1 VTPHSYQEASIAHLL
16 KVLPRNQGAVD
27 GSDGGVGKTL
37 VAVEVVK
44 QLDLPTLVVCPK
56 VTIPGWARTGEAQGT
71 EFDIINPEKLRYG
84 STPYGEWKAP
94 KGKMK
99 ERFHFHPGV
108 KCVVFDECHRYQGLK
123 SDNAD
128 MMMAARR
135 QGILALALSATLAND
150 PLDLKALGYI
160 LRLHDGDDNP
170 TLRNLDPL
178 TFWSWARNNGC
189 GKGKWSA
196 LEFKGTAEKRM
207 ETMRKISETIFPDRG
222 VRVRISEIPDFPE
235 TQITAELYAG
245 DAAKA
250 QALYKAMEKQIASV
264 KDSLRGDFERAL
276 EKMPED
282 LRKFALECVAGDETR
297 MSEFINPLTNV
308 LRIRE
313 ELELLKVPV
322 FKELAD
328 DAVADGRSVVIF
340 VNFQRT
346 VDALSEVFKTS
357 CVIDGSPDGVKF
369 REINRQR
376 FQDDKERVIIVNAEA
391 GGVGLDLHDVRG
403 QFPREAFHSAGFNA
417 KTVRQAT
424 LRVRRNGG
432 LSKSLQRFIFLADT
446 YDEYV
451 YRSLSRKLNNLD
463 SLNDRDLIP
472 DNLRLSVDAG

>member
-1 VTPHSYQEASIAHLL
+1 M
-16 KVLPRNQGAVD
+16 
-27 GSDGGVGKTL
+27 GKTL
-37 VAVEVVK
+37 VAVEVIK

-56 VTIPGWARTGEAQGT
+56 VTVPGWTRTGEAQGT
-71 EFDIINPEKLRYG
+71 EFDIINPEKLRFG
-84 STPYGEWKAP
+84 NTPYGEWRVP
-94 KGKMK
+94 KGKLK
-99 ERFHFHPGV
+99 ERFHFHPGI
-108 KCVVFDECHRYQGLK
+108 KMVVFDECHRYQGLK

-128 MMMAARR
+128 IMMAARR
-135 QGILALALSATLAND
+135 QGILALGMSATLAND
-150 PLDLKALGYI
+150 PLDMKALGYI
-160 LRLHDGDDNP
+160 LRLHDGDDSP
-170 TLRNLDPL
+170 TLRNPDPH
-178 TFWSWARNNGC
+178 TFWSWARSNGC

-207 ETMRKISETIFPDRG
+207 ETMRKISETIFPERG

-235 TQITAELYAG
+235 TQITAELYSG

-250 QALYKAMEKQIASV
+250 QVLYKAMEKQIACV
-264 KDSLRGDFERAL
+264 KDSLRGDFEKAL
-276 EKMPED
+276 EKMPAE
-282 LRKFALECVAGDETR
+282 LAEYAKACVALDENC
-297 MSEFINPLTNV
+297 MSDYINPLTNV
-308 LRIRE
+308 LRMRE
-313 ELELLKVPV
+313 ELELLKVPI

-328 DAVADGRSVVIF
+328 DTVADGRSVVIF

-346 VDALSEVFKTS
+346 IDALAEVFRTS
-357 CVIDGSPDGVKF
+357 CIIDGSPNGLKF

-403 QFPREAFHSAGFNA
+403 EFPREAFHSAGFNA

-432 LSKSLQRFIFLADT
+432 LSKSLQRFIFLEGT

-472 DNLRLSVDAG
+472 DNLRLTPGA